1 MPEKIKVVAE
11 KCDGCGQCLQACA
24 FFAVDVV
31 EGRAVLAESC
41 VECGACVPACPT
53 GAIEM
58 AGEGA
63 GAKAG
68 GLWVFVPEGT
78 PPAAVTAARAVA
90 DEQGTTV
97 SAIVTAEPADPS
109 RFFAAGADEV
119 LVLKGPADPAGLL
132 IEAAKREG
140 PSAVF
145 ALGRATALR
154 VLPRVAAALGS
165 AYVALADELMPAYG
179 EKTVDANRPYYAGR
193 FRTRVTPSGKTAV
206 FTLDPVAFS
215 AVGRDTGRRGQVRSL
230 ELPEAVRR
238 DPDPVSAEKVARE
251 VPLAQARVVVAGG
264 PGLGSAE
271 NFAKLASLAEKLGGV
286 VGASKEAV
294 DLGWAK
300 PSQLVDSSAGHLYPQ
315 LYLAFGIDG
324 STTHNAAIAK
334 ARVVVAITDKPDAGL
349 LSVADFVVPQDPAA
363 VLEAMLAGE

>member
-1 MPEKIKVVAE
+1 MPEKIRVLDE

-31 EGRAVLAESC
+31 EGQAVLAESC

-53 GAIEM
+53 GALEM

-68 GLWVFVPEGT
+68 GIWVFVPEGT
-78 PPAAVTAARAVA
+78 PLAAVTAARAVA

-97 SAIVTAEPADPS
+97 SAVVTAEPADPS
-109 RFFAAGADEV
+109 RYYATGADEV
-119 LVLKGPADPAGLL
+119 LVLKGPADAAGLL
-132 IEAAKREG
+132 IEAAKKEG

-145 ALGRATALR
+145 GLGLATARR

-165 AYVALADELMPAYG
+165 SFVSLADELMPAYG
-179 EKTVDANRPYYAGR
+179 EKTVDANRPYYSGR

-230 ELPEAVRR
+230 ELPDARRR
-238 DPDPVSAEKVARE
+238 DPDPVSVEKAARE

-271 NFAKLASLAEKLGGV
+271 SFAKLAALAAKLGGV

-300 PSQLVDSSAGHLYPQ
+300 PAQLVDSSVGVIYPQ

-324 STTHNAAIAK
+324 STTHNAAVAR
-334 ARVVVAITDKPDAGL
+334 ARVVVAVNDKPDVGIL
-349 LSVADFVVPQDPAA
+349 GVADFVVAQDPAT
-363 VLEAMLAGE
+363 VLDAMLARQ

>member
-1 MPEKIKVVAE
+1 MPEKLKLVPE
-11 KCDGCGQCLQACA
+11 KCNGCGLCLQACA

-31 EGRAVLAESC
+31 DGKAVFAESC
-41 VECGACVPACPT
+41 VECGACVPACQP

-68 GLWVFVPEGT
+68 GLWVYVPEGSS
-78 PPAAVTAARAVA
+78 PAAVTAVRPVA

-109 RFFAAGADEV
+109 RLFAAGADEV
-119 LVLKGPADPAGLL
+119 VVLKGPADPAGLL
-132 IEAAKREG
+132 IEAVLKEA
-140 PSAVF
+140 PSALYGL
-145 ALGRATALR
+145 AGAETMR
-154 VLPRVAAALGS
+154 VLPRVAAAAGS
-165 AYVALADELMPAYG
+165 AYVSLADELMPAYG
-179 EKTVDANRPYYAGR
+179 EKVVDANRPVYSGR
-193 FRTRVTPSGKTAV
+193 FRTRITPSGKTTV
-206 FTLDPVAFS
+206 FSLDPVAFS
-215 AVGRDTGRRGQVRSL
+215 AVGRDSARRGQVRTL
-230 ELPEAVRR
+230 ELPGAKRR
-238 DPDPVSAEKVARE
+238 DLEPVSREPTRRE

-264 PGLGSAE
+264 PGLGSAG
-271 NFAKLASLAEKLGGV
+271 NFAKLQSLADRLGGV

-300 PSQLVDSSAGHLYPQ
+300 PTQLVDSSAGPIYPH

-334 ARVVVAITDKPDAGL
+334 ARVVVAVVDKADVGL
-349 LSVADFVVPQDPAA
+349 LSVADFIVAQDPAA
-363 VLEAMLAGE
+363 VLEAMLRG

>member
-1 MPEKIKVVAE
+1 MPEKIRVLVE
-11 KCDGCGQCLQACA
+11 KCDGCGRCLLACA
-24 FFAVDVV
+24 FFAVEVV
-31 EGRAVLAESC
+31 EGKAVLAESC

-53 GAIEM
+53 GALEM

-68 GLWVFVPEGT
+68 GVWVFVPEGT
-78 PPAAVTAARAVA
+78 PLSAVTAARAVA

-97 SAIVTAEPADPS
+97 TAVVTAEPADPAAL
-109 RFFAAGADEV
+109 FAAGADEV
-119 LVLKGPADPAGLL
+119 MILSGPADPAGLL
-132 IEAAKREG
+132 IEAVRREQ

-145 ALGRATALR
+145 GLGLSTALR

-165 AYVALADELMPAYG
+165 PYVALADELMPAFG
-179 EKTVDANRPYYAGR
+179 EKTIEAYRPYYSGR

-215 AVGRDTGRRGQVRSL
+215 TVGRDTGRRGKVVSASL
-230 ELPEAVRR
+230 PQAVRR
-238 DPDPVSAEKVARE
+238 DPDPASIDRASRE
-251 VPLAQARVVVAGG
+251 VPLSQARVVVAGG

-271 NFAKLASLAEKLGGV
+271 NFAKLAALAARLGGV

-300 PSQLVDSSAGHLYPQ
+300 PSQLVDSSVGNLYPH

-334 ARVVVAITDKPDAGL
+334 ARVVVAVTDRPDAGIVG
-349 LSVADFVVPQDPAA
+349 VADYVIAGEPVA
-363 VLEAMLAGE
+363 VLEAMLARG